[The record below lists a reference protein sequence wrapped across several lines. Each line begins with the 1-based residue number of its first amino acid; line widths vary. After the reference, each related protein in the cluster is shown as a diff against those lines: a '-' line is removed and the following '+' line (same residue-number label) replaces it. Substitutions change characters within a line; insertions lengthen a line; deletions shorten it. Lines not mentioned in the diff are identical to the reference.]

1 MAFYFYTCVYRS
13 VSICSLFIII
23 IIAHGVNTFR
33 RVRECLPDLGKSKGE
48 KKEKAKREKKDII
61 ASPPRLLYDAI

>member
-1 MAFYFYTCVYRS
+1 MYRS

-33 RVRECLPDLGKSKGE
+33 RVREGLPDLGKSKGE
-48 KKEKAKREKKDII
+48 KKEKAKKEKKDII